1 VANTRLAVGIRKKVA
16 AAVVTK
22 PPFVRETSLS

>member
-1 VANTRLAVGIRKKVA
+1 VRKKVA

-22 PPFVRETSLS
+22 PPFVKQTSLSSKQS